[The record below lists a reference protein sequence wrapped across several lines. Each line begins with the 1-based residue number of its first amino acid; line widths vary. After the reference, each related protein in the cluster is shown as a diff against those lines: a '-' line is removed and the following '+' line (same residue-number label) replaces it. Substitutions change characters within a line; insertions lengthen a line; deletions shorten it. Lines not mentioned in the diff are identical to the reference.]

1 MKKFYRIK
9 KIHGKKYKYEITPY
23 YDKENK
29 KIRQKSRYIGPVSDG
44 KLVEKTV
51 TTYSYGDLLPVMKV
65 LKDINLPGML
75 RNIVGNQSHAREMTH
90 EGSLWIR
97 IGRAV
102 RILNE
107 TGIKPSDRILVG
119 ALPESG

>member
-23 YDKENK
+23 YDKEVK

-51 TTYSYGDLLPVMKV
+51 TIYSCGDLLPVMKV
-65 LKDINLPGML
+65 LKDLNLPGML
-75 RNIVGNQSHAREMTH
+75 RNIVGNQSYVREITH
-90 EGSLWIR
+90 EDSLWVQ
-97 IGRAV
+97 IGRGGQD
-102 RILNE
+102 
-107 TGIKPSDRILVG
+107 TQ
-119 ALPESG
+119 